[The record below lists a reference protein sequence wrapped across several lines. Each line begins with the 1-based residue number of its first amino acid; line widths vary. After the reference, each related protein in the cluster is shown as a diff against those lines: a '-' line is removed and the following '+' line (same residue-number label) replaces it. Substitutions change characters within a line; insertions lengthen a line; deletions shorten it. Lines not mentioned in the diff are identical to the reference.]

1 MNLRW
6 LMRNNTAL
14 ATHTVGK
21 RAAPLLARLLV
32 VSETPGHVAK
42 DENGAGSISDDECH
56 HRIKAACAAD
66 PSLVTAY
73 RLCIEARV
81 EHLCRLG
88 VTPAEETLHIL
99 QEAAPD
105 PLERG

>member
-1 MNLRW
+1 VLRRSW
-6 LMRNNTAL
+6 
-14 ATHTVGK
+14 
-21 RAAPLLARLLV
+21 RACWWYPKLQGTSQKTRTGQG
-32 VSETPGHVAK
+32 VS
-42 DENGAGSISDDECH
+42 SDDEWH